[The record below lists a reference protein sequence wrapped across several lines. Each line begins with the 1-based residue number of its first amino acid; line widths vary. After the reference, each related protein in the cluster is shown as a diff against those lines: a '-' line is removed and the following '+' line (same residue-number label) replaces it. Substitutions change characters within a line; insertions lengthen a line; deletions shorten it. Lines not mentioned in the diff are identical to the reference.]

1 MKVISP
7 AGEFDFIVKG
17 SSVEGDFV
25 VLKGQMGVW
34 DSKIY
39 LSPGDIWLFTSIF
52 LRPAVLVFLLKLPF
66 KYLFG
71 HDIKKR
77 EDKEDRNSQDR

>member
-17 SSVEGDFV
+17 SSVEDDYV

-39 LSPGDIWLFTSIF
+39 LSPSDIWHFVSIF
-52 LRPAVLVFLLKLPF
+52 FRLPVLLFLLKFPF
-66 KYLFG
+66 RYLFG
-71 HDIKKR
+71 HEVEKE
-77 EDKEDRNSQDR
+77 EDKED

>member
-17 SSVEGDFV
+17 SSVEGNFV

-39 LSPGDIWLFTSIF
+39 LSPGDIWHFVSIF
-52 LRPAVLVFLLKLPF
+52 LRPAVFALLVKLPF

-71 HDIKKR
+71 HDAKKR
-77 EDKEDRNSQDR
+77 EDREN

>member
-7 AGEFDFIVKG
+7 AGEFDFMVKG
-17 SSVEGDFV
+17 SSVEGNFV

-39 LSPGDIWLFTSIF
+39 LSPSDIWLFVSIF
-52 LRPAVLVFLLKLPF
+52 LRPAVLAFLIKLPF
-66 KYLFG
+66 RYLF
-71 HDIKKR
+71 DRDANKR
-77 EDKEDRNSQDR
+77 EHKEE

>member
-17 SSVEGDFV
+17 SSVEGNFV

-39 LSPGDIWLFTSIF
+39 LSPGDIWLFVSIF
-52 LRPAVLVFLLKLPF
+52 LRPAVLGFLLKLPLRYF
-66 KYLFG
+66 FG
-71 HDIKKR
+71 NDVKKR
-77 EDKEDRNSQDR
+77 DDKDQ

>member
-17 SSVEGDFV
+17 SSVEGNFV

-39 LSPGDIWLFTSIF
+39 LSPGDIWLFVSIF
-52 LRPAVLVFLLKLPF
+52 FRPAVVAFLVKLPF

-71 HDIKKR
+71 HDAKKSDDR
-77 EDKEDRNSQDR
+77 ED

>member
-17 SSVEGDFV
+17 SSVEGNFV

-39 LSPGDIWLFTSIF
+39 LSPGDIWLFVSLF
-52 LRPAVLVFLLKLPF
+52 FRPAVFAFLVKLPF
-66 KYLFG
+66 RHLFG
-71 HDIKKR
+71 HDAEKEKHE
-77 EDKEDRNSQDR
+77 ED

>member
-7 AGEFDFIVKG
+7 AGEFDFIIKG
-17 SSVEGDFV
+17 SSVEENFV

-39 LSPGDIWLFTSIF
+39 LSPADIWLFVSIF
-52 LRPAVLVFLLKLPF
+52 FCPAVLAFLLKIPF
-66 KYLFG
+66 RYLFG
-71 HDIKKR
+71 QDVKNG
-77 EDKEDRNSQDR
+77 EDEEN

>member
-17 SSVEGDFV
+17 SSVEGNFV

-39 LSPGDIWLFTSIF
+39 LSPGDIWLFVSMF
-52 LRPAVLVFLLKLPF
+52 FRPAVFAFLIMLPF
-66 KYLFG
+66 RYLFG
-71 HDIKKR
+71 HDAEKEK
-77 EDKEDRNSQDR
+77 DKED

>member
-17 SSVEGDFV
+17 SSVEGNFV

-39 LSPGDIWLFTSIF
+39 LGPSDMWLFVSIF
-52 LRPAVLVFLLKLPF
+52 FRPAVLAFLVRLPF
-66 KYLFG
+66 RYLFG
-71 HDIKKR
+71 HDAKKG
-77 EDKEDRNSQDR
+77 EHKED

>member
-7 AGEFDFIVKG
+7 AGEFDFMVKG
-17 SSVEGDFV
+17 SSVEGNYV

-39 LSPGDIWLFTSIF
+39 LSPSDIWLFVSIF
-52 LRPAVLVFLLKLPF
+52 FRPAVLLFLVKFPF
-66 KYLFG
+66 RYLFG
-71 HDIKKR
+71 HDVKKE
-77 EDKEDRNSQDR
+77 EDKED